1 MEKQIENLYQPLF
14 LYVKKRINSL
24 EDAEDLTQEV
34 FYKLAKS
41 DMSQVNNLKH
51 WVYSIAQNTITDFYR
66 KKKILSNSI
75 EDHQVFE
82 EENNDEATQELSL
95 CVEEFIKELP
105 KDYQKIMTM
114 AGIENKSQKE
124 IAETLDMNYVTVR
137 SKIQRGRRK
146 LRDLFTNCCT
156 VLQGGKGSIIEY
168 ERKTDCNPNQ
178 CE

>member
-41 DMSQVNNLKH
+41 DMSQVNNLKY